1 MSVLLIEAFSNEK
14 GTAKTG
20 QPGDQLNDHPGKDEI
35 RIGPWRERP
44 GGWDVCLECTDVEL
58 AKKAAEIFSRIAN
71 DSSFGYDQD
80 DRWTALTAIR
90 KAGGNIEAA
99 EDSELDCSSGI
110 DISYI
115 LAGLNVEKGY
125 TGNLERRYLA
135 TGKFIAHR
143 EDQYLKSGDY
153 AKTGWLYLT
162 AGQHVA
168 MVKND
173 GPKASSSQTI
183 SEPQITA
190 NSIPR
195 LKQATGVVPPYV
207 EVVKNVRIRT
217 GPSTKDTSI
226 GYMSKGT
233 KIQYISSITKNDKKW
248 YQVMTIKGKSF
259 VSADPTYTRLVVE

>member
-1 MSVLLIEAFSNEK
+1 MEVKLIEAYSNEK
-14 GTAKTG
+14 GTAKGG

-35 RIGPWRERP
+35 RIGPWRERT

-99 EDSELDCSSGI
+99 EDSELDCSSGV

-135 TGKFIAHR
+135 TGKFVSHR
-143 EDQYLKSGDY
+143 EPKYLKSGDY

-162 AGQHVA
+162 AGKHVA
-168 MVKND
+168 MVLND
-173 GPKASSSQTI
+173 GPKAGSSSVEPNQA
-183 SEPQITA
+183 SEIKLIRQKADVT
-190 NSIPR
+190 
-195 LKQATGVVPPYV
+195 TPYV
-207 EVVKNVRIRT
+207 EALKNVRIRK
-217 GPSTKDTSI
+217 GPSTKDSSL
-226 GYMSKGT
+226 G
-233 KIQYISSITKNDKKW
+233 YISKKTKVSYISQTSKYDKLW
-248 YQVMTIKGKSF
+248 YYVETSAGKGY
-259 VSADPTYTRLVVE
+259 VSADSSYTRLVV

>member
-99 EDSELDCSSGI
+99 EDSELDCSSGV

-143 EDQYLKSGDY
+143 EDKYLKSGDY

-173 GPKASSSQTI
+173 GPKASYSDPVKENTNEIQRLRELPNI
-183 SEPQITA
+183 QI
-190 NSIPR
+190 
-195 LKQATGVVPPYV
+195 PYI
-207 EVVKNVRIRT
+207 EAIKNVRIRV
-217 GPSTKDTSI
+217 GPSTKETSI
-226 GYMSKGT
+226 GYIAKGT
-233 KIQYISSITKNDKKW
+233 KVQYLSTVTKNDKKW
-248 YQVMTIKGKSF
+248 YQVMTIKGKAF
-259 VSADPTYTRLVVE
+259 VSADPTYTRLVVT